1 MQSAVLSETAQI
13 PRAVVPRTI
22 LVIDDDEDYRLLV
35 RTLLVRAGYR
45 VLEAS
50 NGLAGLRFVA
60 QTRVDLLITD
70 MIMPEHEGVE
80 TILIVRHMH
89 PQLKVV
95 AMSGVTGC
103 REYLD
108 MADRL
113 GANATLEKG
122 VLPKLLVGT
131 VRSLIDS
138 RA

>member
-13 PRAVVPRTI
+13 PRAAAPRTI

-50 NGLAGLRFVA
+50 DGLAGLRFVA
-60 QTRVDLLITD
+60 QTRVDLVITD

-103 REYLD
+103 R
-108 MADRL
+108 
-113 GANATLEKG
+113 
-122 VLPKLLVGT
+122 
-131 VRSLIDS
+131 
-138 RA
+138 